1 MEKEL
6 WLKDSIL
13 NNNYIKM
20 FTCNQWDQLS
30 KDQVITNLQES
41 IQEFNLLAETEA
53 VAEAAADQAT
63 KAQADLK
70 PGEETDNWRDNKS
83 KDQECPCKPNILSAN
98 KCNMAIK

>member
-1 MEKEL
+1 
-6 WLKDSIL
+6 
-13 NNNYIKM
+13 M

-70 PGEETDNWRDNKS
+70 PGEETDN
-83 KDQECPCKPNILSAN
+83 
-98 KCNMAIK
+98 